1 MPVLIRAQH
10 ALAPLRILSR
20 GSSALADDLR
30 ELLGP
35 SLVSCTPR
43 VSFRCAR
50 IPQVVLEQAA
60 RRWRAWWARTARLEA
75 RGVRGGCGVVT
86 AGRWAACV
94 YAVNVK

>member
-10 ALAPLRILSR
+10 AVAPLCLPSR

-43 VSFRCAR
+43 ELSVCAR
-50 IPQVVLEQAA
+50 NPSGGARAGGEALASGPGGRGPRGSRRVGSGVDVGSSRPAA
-60 RRWRAWWARTARLEA
+60 
-75 RGVRGGCGVVT
+75 GQ
-86 AGRWAACV
+86 CV
-94 YAVNVK
+94 CMQ